1 LANIINIG
9 TAVPAYKHQQKDI
22 LAFMQN
28 IYQLPEKE
36 NRVLKFLYDHSGIES
51 RYSII
56 PDYSYTYP
64 KSNFIPDN
72 RTDVFPLL
80 EERMKLYETQ
90 ALDLSV
96 TAINKAIDGYI
107 TPQHITHLITISCT
121 GMSAPGLDLQLMELL
136 HLAPDIFRSSINFM
150 GCYAAIHGL
159 KMAKMICDST
169 PNANVVIVATEI
181 CTLHFQKEYSEDNAA
196 SSLLFADGAAAV
208 FISNQIT
215 SSTALQIDGFYATVA
230 NKGKDHMAWELSSKG
245 FLMRLS
251 SYIPQLIES
260 DINALVAAA
269 MEATGNKKEAITDW
283 CIHPGGKRI
292 LDLIEKK
299 LGLADHD
306 LLVSREVLQEHGNMS
321 SPTVLFVLKK
331 LMERSGNNK
340 ANMMGMAFGP
350 GLTME
355 TFFVSRL

>member
-1 LANIINIG
+1 
-9 TAVPAYKHQQKDI
+9 
-22 LAFMQN
+22 
-28 IYQLPEKE
+28 
-36 NRVLKFLYDHSGIES
+36 
-51 RYSII
+51 
-56 PDYSYTYP
+56 
-64 KSNFIPDN
+64 
-72 RTDVFPLL
+72 
-80 EERMKLYETQ
+80 
-90 ALDLSV
+90 
-96 TAINKAIDGYI
+96 
-107 TPQHITHLITISCT
+107 
-121 GMSAPGLDLQLMELL
+121 
-136 HLAPDIFRSSINFM
+136 M

>member
-1 LANIINIG
+1 MANIISIG

-22 LAFMQN
+22 LAFMQTV
-28 IYQLPEKE
+28 YQLPEKE
-36 NRVLKFLYDHSGIES
+36 NRILKFLYDHSGIES
-51 RYSII
+51 RYAII
-56 PDYSYTYP
+56 PDYSNAYL

-72 RTDVFPLL
+72 LADAFPLL
-80 EERMKLYETQ
+80 ESRMKLYEEQ
-90 ALDLSV
+90 ALPLSIS
-96 TAINKAIDGYI
+96 AINKAIDTYI
-107 TPQHITHLITISCT
+107 PANHITHLITISCT
-121 GMSAPGLDLQLMELL
+121 GMSAPGLDLQLMEVLKL
-136 HLAPDIFRSSINFM
+136 SPDIFRSSINFM

-169 PNANVVIVATEI
+169 PHANVVIVATEL

-208 FISNQIT
+208 LISNQLI
-215 SSTALQIDGFYATVA
+215 SSTALQIDGFYAAVA
-230 NKGKDHMAWELSSKG
+230 NKGKEHMAWELSSKG

-269 MEATGNKKEAITDW
+269 MKATGNKKGTITNW

-299 LGLADHD
+299 LGLTDID
-306 LLVSREVLQEHGNMS
+306 LSVSREVLKEYGNMS

-331 LMERSGNNK
+331 LMEASGDSH

-355 TFFVSRL
+355 TFFVSRK